1 MDKRQ
6 DNIVWQEDLPSAAQ
20 HEDAALK
27 TTMRFFAEELL
38 PYFGIEGKVASL
50 APTELVHLEIK
61 KLFQDFNLIMEDGSW
76 KHFEFQSKNEGIK
89 GMKRFRSY
97 EALASYQNEVPV
109 TTYVLFSGTM
119 KDPMSTFSEGIN
131 TYRIIPIIMQD
142 LNADDLI
149 GQLQYKVD
157 HGITISRYELVQLT
171 LCPLMGGKKTQKE
184 RIQDAYAIT
193 MNAADIDPEEV
204 RKVEAVI
211 YAMADKFLETM
222 DLEEIMEEMA
232 MTRLGRMLV
241 KEGIEE
247 GIEKGIEKGIVEGT
261 HKTKLEAARNLI
273 DLLDE
278 HMIAER
284 IGLPLETVKELKKEY
299 LTGR

>member
-157 HGITISRYELVQLT
+157 HGITISRDELVQLT

-193 MNAADIDPEEV
+193 MSAADIDPEEV

-247 GIEKGIEKGIVEGT
+247 GIEKGIVEGT

-273 DLLDE
+273 DVLDE

>member
-1 MDKRQ
+1 M
-6 DNIVWQEDLPSAAQ
+6 
-20 HEDAALK
+20 
-27 TTMRFFAEELL
+27 
-38 PYFGIEGKVASL
+38 
-50 APTELVHLEIK
+50 
-61 KLFQDFNLIMEDGSW
+61 
-76 KHFEFQSKNEGIK
+76 
-89 GMKRFRSY
+89 
-97 EALASYQNEVPV
+97 
-109 TTYVLFSGTM
+109 
-119 KDPMSTFSEGIN
+119 
-131 TYRIIPIIMQD
+131 
-142 LNADDLI
+142 
-149 GQLQYKVD
+149 D
-157 HGITISRYELVQLT
+157 HGITISRDELVQLT

-247 GIEKGIEKGIVEGT
+247 GIEKGIVEGT

-273 DLLDE
+273 DVLDE

-284 IGLPLETVKELKKEY
+284 IGLPLETVRELKKEY

>member
-157 HGITISRYELVQLT
+157 HGITISRDELVQLT

-261 HKTKLEAARNLI
+261 HKTKLEAARYNVPI
-273 DLLDE
+273 DVDTL
-278 HMIAER
+278 R
-284 IGLPLETVKELKKEY
+284 RRVP
-299 LTGR
+299 

>member
-157 HGITISRYELVQLT
+157 HGITISRDELVQLT

-273 DLLDE
+273 DVLDE

>member
-157 HGITISRYELVQLT
+157 HGITISRDELVQLT

-247 GIEKGIEKGIVEGT
+247 GIEKGIVEGT

-273 DLLDE
+273 DVLDE

-284 IGLPLETVKELKKEY
+284 IGLPLETVRELKKEY